1 MVKRGP
7 HERPQ
12 ASEERSHET
21 LCRLGC
27 VDKRDQCVRQARCE
41 TILLGA
47 IVASCYDRRARSEPV
62 SDCRKVRAS
71 MGAALRQSDKIVVLK
86 RELANGV

>member
-1 MVKRGP
+1 MSGLKHQRSAAMKHYAGLDVSIKETSVCVKR
-7 HERPQ
+7 
-12 ASEERSHET
+12 
-21 LCRLGC
+21 
-27 VDKRDQCVRQARCE
+27 V
-41 TILLGA
+41 